1 MTITLDPK
9 TATVTENLLHITI
22 NGVTCPIKTFT
33 AGTPITITCSP
44 PLNDANT
51 KYLIPAGTVKPKVHI

>member
-9 TATVTENLLHITI
+9 TATVTEDLLHITI

-44 PLNDANT
+44 P
-51 KYLIPAGTVKPKVHI
+51 